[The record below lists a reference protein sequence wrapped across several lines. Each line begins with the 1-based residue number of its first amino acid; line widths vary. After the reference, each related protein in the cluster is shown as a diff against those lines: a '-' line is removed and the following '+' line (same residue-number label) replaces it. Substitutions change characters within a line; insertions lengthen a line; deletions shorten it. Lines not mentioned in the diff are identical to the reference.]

1 MMKIKLITIAF
12 AFIGLNTVA
21 QITVTDTDISG
32 VGDVLYQAYDSNP
45 GAVINVGI
53 PGLNQTWDFSSLQ
66 ESSTGSLL
74 FISPL
79 GTAYQNQYPNA
90 NLCVNDN
97 SSFIYYDKTNS
108 GYFMLGKG
116 DTVFHSP
123 ALFYPLPLTYSLN
136 VSDGP
141 ILVIDNVIADN
152 YFFPGFLLSSYLPSS
167 TVDLL
172 SNGLANKAD
181 TALIKITNTTD
192 FLVDASGT
200 MTTPLG
206 TFDVLRLKSIK
217 YTNSELDI
225 YCSDTLS
232 GIGTW
237 ITNVPFSTI
246 PTLGGFSNNEI
257 EYKYEWIT
265 DDTSVVFLLAE
276 TIVDSVDNIINGVLF
291 QTSIPASS
299 IIDSKWEQFQVFPN
313 PTSKDLMITT
323 DLINCSYNLIDVK
336 GSKLLCNA
344 FNNSTII
351 DLSSYSSGTYFL
363 QIYTEEGDAITKKVV
378 VE

>member
-1 MMKIKLITIAF
+1 MKIKLITIAF

-32 VGDVLYQAYDSNP
+32 VGDILYQAYDSNP
-45 GAVINVGI
+45 GAIINVGI

-97 SSFIYYDKTNS
+97 SSFIYYDKTTS

-141 ILVIDNVIADN
+141 ILVIDNVITDN

-167 TVDLL
+167 TVDSL

-313 PTSKDLMITT
+313 PTTKDLMITT

-363 QIYTEEGDAITKKVV
+363 QIYTEEGDVITKKVV

>member
-1 MMKIKLITIAF
+1 MKIKLITIAF

-97 SSFIYYDKTNS
+97 SSFIYYDKTTS

-141 ILVIDNVIADN
+141 ILVIDNVITDN

-167 TVDLL
+167 TVDSL

-232 GIGTW
+232 GIGAW
-237 ITNVPFSTI
+237 IPNVPFSAI
-246 PTLGGFSNNEI
+246 PFLGGFSNNEI

-265 DDTSVVFLLAE
+265 DNPSVAFLLAE
-276 TIVDSVDNIINGVLF
+276 IIVDSLDNIINDVSF
-291 QTSIPASS
+291 QTTNPSS
-299 IIDSKWEQFQVFPN
+299 INESNHDIFNLYPI
-313 PTSKDLMITT
+313 PTTYNLNIEANST
-323 DLINCSYNLIDVK
+323 DLTTYKMYDMLGNFVLENTFTK
-336 GSKLLCNA
+336 N
-344 FNNSTII
+344 TQI
-351 DLSSYSSGTYFL
+351 DLSQLEKGSYLLNIT
-363 QIYTEEGDAITKKVV
+363 TEKGSVTKKII

>member
-1 MMKIKLITIAF
+1 MKIKLITIAF

-32 VGDVLYQAYDSNP
+32 VGDILYQAYDSNP

-97 SSFIYYDKTNS
+97 SSFIYYDKTTS

-141 ILVIDNVIADN
+141 ILVIDNVITDN
-152 YFFPGFLLSSYLPSS
+152 YFFPGFLLSSYLPSL
-167 TVDLL
+167 TVDSL

-276 TIVDSVDNIINGVLF
+276 MIVDSVDNIINGVLF

-313 PTSKDLMITT
+313 PTTKDLMITT

-363 QIYTEEGDAITKKVV
+363 QIYTEEGDVITKKVV

>member
-1 MMKIKLITIAF
+1 
-12 AFIGLNTVA
+12 
-21 QITVTDTDISG
+21 
-32 VGDVLYQAYDSNP
+32 
-45 GAVINVGI
+45 
-53 PGLNQTWDFSSLQ
+53 
-66 ESSTGSLL
+66 
-74 FISPL
+74 
-79 GTAYQNQYPNA
+79 
-90 NLCVNDN
+90 
-97 SSFIYYDKTNS
+97 
-108 GYFMLGKG
+108 
-116 DTVFHSP
+116 
-123 ALFYPLPLTYSLN
+123 
-136 VSDGP
+136 
-141 ILVIDNVIADN
+141 
-152 YFFPGFLLSSYLPSS
+152 
-167 TVDLL
+167 
-172 SNGLANKAD
+172 
-181 TALIKITNTTD
+181 
-192 FLVDASGT
+192 